1 MPKGTKNIIT
11 RADVEKDILHSAKA
25 GLYSNLIMLFPIL
38 LIFVP
43 LIILGIYTISR
54 DFLLGLLFALLCAA
68 FLAISFWMIIRD
80 AMEILLIKLGSFSI
94 VKDTVCRLSK
104 EEMTKNSFEGRAPL
118 NVIYFTKYGRYPDA
132 GMNFSLASE
141 GDEFYLAI
149 LHKKKKDKIYYI
161 YHTMMYECKEI
172 N

>member
-43 LIILGIYTISR
+43 LIILAIYTISR

-68 FLAISFWMIIRD
+68 FLAISF
-80 AMEILLIKLGSFSI
+80 
-94 VKDTVCRLSK
+94 
-104 EEMTKNSFEGRAPL
+104 
-118 NVIYFTKYGRYPDA
+118 
-132 GMNFSLASE
+132 
-141 GDEFYLAI
+141 
-149 LHKKKKDKIYYI
+149 
-161 YHTMMYECKEI
+161 
-172 N
+172 